1 MPARITVEGAETIR
15 ANLQRLGKQY
25 PEAMAAALYKLGVV
39 ILSNSLP
46 RVPVEYAVLRTSGY
60 VSPPEGKGI
69 KADVEVG
76 FGTTYAVPQH
86 ERTDYKHPR
95 GGEAKYLEKAIN
107 AVAPSSLQKLYGW
120 IQAMTT
126 SAGVTTSGGK
136 WGAAQGVNSRPV
148 VGNENKKSKS
158 QGARLKR
165 AAANVRRRTGR

>member
-69 KADVEVG
+69 KADVELG

-107 AVAPSSLQKLYGW
+107 AVAPTSLQLLARWCIDLAKTETRW
-120 IQAMTT
+120 AAA
-126 SAGVTTSGGK
+126 SGVSTRPRVS
-136 WGAAQGVNSRPV
+136 NSNR
-148 VGNENKKSKS
+148 KSKS
-158 QGARLKR
+158 QSARLKR
-165 AAANVRRRTGR
+165 AAANVRKRTGR